1 MNFLPDLQVL
11 VAFSVAA
18 IALAITPGPDMSLFV
33 GRALSQ
39 GRAGGLAV
47 LCGTML
53 GIAVHTVLV
62 AFGVSAL
69 VVASPTAF
77 TLLKTG
83 GAAYLF
89 FLAVQAIRVGSTFR
103 VQAEADRQKS
113 LLTNLT
119 HGLAVN
125 LLNPKV
131 IIFFMTFLPQ
141 FVSADDP
148 DIRNKLLFLGLYYNV
163 ISLPVVIPMIL
174 AAGQLANWLRSNPR
188 VLRGVDM
195 VFAAIFSVFAVRIL
209 LLEAK

>member
-1 MNFLPDLQVL
+1 MSFVPDLQVL
-11 VAFSVAA
+11 VAFSIAA

-39 GRAGGLAV
+39 GRSGGLAV

-53 GIAVHTVLV
+53 GIAVHAVLV

-103 VQAEADRQKS
+103 VQAGADRQKS

-174 AAGQLANWLRSNPR
+174 AAGQLASWLKSNPR
-188 VLRGVDM
+188 VLRGIDVI
-195 VFAAIFSVFAVRIL
+195 FAAIFSVFAVRIL
-209 LLEAK
+209 LLDSK

>member
-18 IALAITPGPDMSLFV
+18 IALAISPGPDMSLFV

-209 LLEAK
+209 LLESR

>member
-1 MNFLPDLQVL
+1 MNFVPDLQVL
-11 VAFSVAA
+11 LAFSVAA
-18 IALAITPGPDMSLFV
+18 IVLAITPGPDMSLFV

-39 GRAGGLAV
+39 GRAAGLAV
-47 LCGTML
+47 LCGTMF
-53 GIAVHTVLV
+53 GIVVHTVLV

-77 TLLKTG
+77 AILKTG

-103 VQAEADRQKS
+103 PRAVADRRKPFM
-113 LLTNLT
+113 TNLG

-141 FVSADDP
+141 FVSAGDP

-174 AAGQLANWLRSNPR
+174 AAGQVATWLRDNPR
-188 VLRGVDM
+188 VLRGIDVI
-195 VFAAIFSVFAVRIL
+195 FAAIFSIFAVRIL
-209 LLEAK
+209 FLDAK